1 VKHRA
6 TERFWQYYEA
16 LSPAVRDRAD
26 KAFEL
31 LRQNPQHPSLHFK
44 RAGRF
49 WSARVDLQ
57 HRALAVQEADT
68 CIWFWI
74 GDHDAYDRL
83 LRKG

>member
-1 VKHRA
+1 MNHRT
-6 TERFWQYYEA
+6 TERFWQNHEA
-16 LSPAVRDRAD
+16 LPLPVRERAD

-44 RAGRF
+44 SVGRF
-49 WSARVDLQ
+49 WSARVDRQ

-74 GDHDAYDRL
+74 GDHDAYARL
-83 LRKG
+83 LRRG